1 MFSLQNKP
9 SNSAG
14 RKKIIIKIL
23 LVKVFILSFVFLGSQ
38 TVLARPTLQNALPN
52 VGTVATGAGVGDKKD
67 ISVIASSVITT
78 VLSIV
83 GILFFILIVY
93 GGFNWMM
100 ARGNDAQIKKSKD
113 TVFAAVIG
121 LVVILGAYAITTFVG
136 GIIKS

>member
-1 MFSLQNKP
+1 MIGFSKIKKSIIKLVTIGLFSLGF
-9 SNSAG
+9 A
-14 RKKIIIKIL
+14 L
-23 LVKVFILSFVFLGSQ
+23 LVCQPVFA
-38 TVLARPTLQNALPN
+38 TRPTLDNALGN
-52 VGTVATGAGVGDKKD
+52 VGTVATSAGVADKA
-67 ISVIASSVITT
+67 SVSEIASSVITT